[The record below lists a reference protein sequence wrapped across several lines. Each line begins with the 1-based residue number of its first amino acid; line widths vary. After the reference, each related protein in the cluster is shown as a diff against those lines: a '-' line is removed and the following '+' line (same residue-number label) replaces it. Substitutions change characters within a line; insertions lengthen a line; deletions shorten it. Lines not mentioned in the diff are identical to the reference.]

1 MATRIADRPALRGVS
16 HIAATFAAVVGALC
30 LYLLAESAGEYIS
43 AAIYSSA
50 LLLLFGLSATY
61 HSFPWSPRP
70 RQVLRRLDHSMIFL
84 LIAGSYTPFCLLAL
98 GTAWSLALLSVVWLL
113 AGAGVAL
120 KLAWVDSPR
129 WLSVLLYVALGW
141 LAVVAA
147 PVLAATL
154 PLSTIL
160 VLLAGGML
168 YTVGGLVYA
177 LRRPDPAPS
186 VFGYHEVFHLF
197 VIAGAATHYGLV
209 VALFVDGV

>member
-1 MATRIADRPALRGVS
+1 
-16 HIAATFAAVVGALC
+16 
-30 LYLLAESAGEYIS
+30 
-43 AAIYSSA
+43 
-50 LLLLFGLSATY
+50 
-61 HSFPWSPRP
+61 
-70 RQVLRRLDHSMIFL
+70 
-84 LIAGSYTPFCLLAL
+84 
-98 GTAWSLALLSVVWLL
+98 
-113 AGAGVAL
+113 
-120 KLAWVDSPR
+120 
-129 WLSVLLYVALGW
+129 LLYVALGW